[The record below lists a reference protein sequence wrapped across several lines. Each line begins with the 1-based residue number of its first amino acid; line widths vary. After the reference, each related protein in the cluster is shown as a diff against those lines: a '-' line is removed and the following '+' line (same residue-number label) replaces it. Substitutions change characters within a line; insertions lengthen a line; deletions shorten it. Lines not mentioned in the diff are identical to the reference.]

1 MNKYS
6 LTHLSD
12 AVLLRD
18 FRGILARERGATAM
32 VLAHMAEVDARKLYA
47 PAGYSSMFV
56 YCVEAM
62 RLSEDAAAKR
72 IHAARAARRFPT
84 LFDAVAE
91 GRLHLTAVC
100 LIAPHLT
107 PENIDELV
115 EMATHRRAAE
125 VREVLAARFPGADS
139 TPVST
144 IRPIAQHAL
153 KHVEIGPEAGTLF
166 TEAAGA
172 QPVIPPSP
180 QIPSADM
187 AGAPSANADEAPREH
202 SLDEH
207 ALKHVVQVPAS
218 KRFLLQVTLDEHTHD
233 RLRYAQAL
241 LSHSVSPHD
250 VPRLILKALEAL
262 IEKTEKRRLG
272 APKPRRAAARKPSAR
287 SIARKP
293 ARKRYIP
300 TNVRR
305 AVWERDRGQCT
316 FVSSGGH
323 RCAERRFLEFDHV
336 EPLAR
341 GGRATV
347 EGLRLRCRAH
357 NQLEAERAFGL
368 EFMNQK
374 RASRRGK
381 AATAERSGAGAAR
394 ALATERFDA
403 RAAARALA
411 AKRSDE
417 ITQDVMAG
425 LRGLGCRGEEARR
438 AAQYSE
444 TIESG
449 SLEERMRA
457 ALTFLSGRSRAVRYA
472 SP

>member
-1 MNKYS
+1 MSQYS

-18 FRGILARERGATAM
+18 FRGILARERGAAAM
-32 VLAHMAEVDARKLYA
+32 ALAHIAEVDARKLYA
-47 PAGYSSMFV
+47 PEGYSSMFA

-72 IHAARAARRFPT
+72 IHAARAARRFPV

-107 PENIDELV
+107 PENVDELI
-115 EMATHRRAAE
+115 ETTTHRRAAE
-125 VREVLAARFPGADS
+125 VRDSLAMKFPSDVS

-153 KHVEIGPEAGTLF
+153 KHVENGSEPGALF
-166 TEAAGA
+166 AESAGA
-172 QPVIPPSP
+172 QPVTSSSNPTL
-180 QIPSADM
+180 
-187 AGAPSANADEAPREH
+187 GTNAAEAPREH
-202 SLDEH
+202 AAEEH
-207 ALKHVVQVPAS
+207 ALKHVVPVAAS
-218 KRFLLQVTLDEHTHD
+218 KRFLLQVALDEHTHD

-241 LSHSVSPHD
+241 LSHSVSPQD
-250 VPRLILKALEAL
+250 LSRLILQALEAL

-272 APKPRRAAARKPSAR
+272 APEPRRAPAHKRAAR

-293 ARKRYIP
+293 ARNRYIP
-300 TNVRR
+300 TGVRR

-316 FVSSGGH
+316 FVSAGGH

-341 GGRATV
+341 GGRSTV
-347 EGLRLRCRAH
+347 DGLRLRCRGH
-357 NQLEAERAFGL
+357 NQLEADRTFGA
-368 EFMNQK
+368 EFMNRK
-374 RASRRGK
+374 RANRRR
-381 AATAERSGAGAAR
+381 ALVVERSNE
-394 ALATERFDA
+394 L
-403 RAAARALA
+403 
-411 AKRSDE
+411 
-417 ITQDVMAG
+417 TQDVLAG
-425 LRGLGCRGEEARR
+425 LRGLGCRGDEAQR
-438 AAQYSE
+438 AAQFSE
-444 TIESG
+444 TIEGG